1 MCYLCQVFMTHC
13 VTKATPN
20 NVLTTSSA
28 ITGKHTHMSIKF
40 CGLIFHVFDWQEK
53 SWGINLC
60 GHGGVEGTIISMLV
74 IIDYC
79 S

>member
-1 MCYLCQVFMTHC
+1 MTHC

-40 CGLIFHVFDWQEK
+40 RGLIFCILISK
-53 SWGINLC
+53 KIR
-60 GHGGVEGTIISMLV
+60 GVLIYVAMAAWKAQL
-74 IIDYC
+74 
-79 S
+79 

>member
-1 MCYLCQVFMTHC
+1 MTHC

-20 NVLTTSSA
+20 NVLTTSST
-28 ITGKHTHMSIKF
+28 ITGKHTHMCIKF
-40 CGLIFHVFDWQEK
+40 RGLIFCIFDWQEN

-60 GHGGVEGTIISMLV
+60 GHGDVEGTIVSMLL
-74 IIDYC
+74 IIDYF